1 MLNNL
6 VLPKIEVEASSRNYG
21 HFVISPLESGYGITL
36 GNSLRRVLLSS
47 LPGAAVT
54 SISVSGVHH
63 EFSTIDYVLEDATR
77 LILNVKQVRFKSTSA
92 EPVRI
97 SVEVYNEGPVTA
109 GDLNCPPEVEI
120 VNPDLYLLFA
130 DSNDVDLD
138 IEMVVERGRGYSP
151 AEERMHLPLGEIPVD
166 AIFSPVKKASY
177 RVERTRIGQQ
187 TDYDKL
193 NLEVWTDGTIS
204 PEDSMRQA
212 ADILVQHLS
221 VFVGA
226 STVMVEQPEEEEESI
241 PSRVAEAPIEELELT
256 VRAYN
261 CLKRAGITRIGEI
274 LKRMEKG
281 EDEMLAIR
289 NFGKKSLDELVEK
302 LGEKGYMNVIG
313 VDLSAYLGGGNGAEI
328 LTETAEAVEAVDE
341 AAEAVEAVDEAAEAV
356 ETVDEAA
363 EAVET
368 VNEAAEAVETV
379 NEAAEAVETVNEAA
393 EAVETVDETG

>member
-6 VLPKIEVEASSRNYG
+6 VLPKIEIEASSRNYG

-54 SISVSGVHH
+54 SLRVSGVHH
-63 EFSTIDYVLEDATR
+63 EFSTIEHVREDATR
-77 LILNVKQVRFKSTSA
+77 LILNVKEVRLRSTSDD
-92 EPVRI
+92 PVRI
-97 SVEVYNEGPVTA
+97 YVEVSHEGPVTA
-109 GDLNCPPEVEI
+109 GDLVCPPEIEI

-151 AEERMHLPLGEIPVD
+151 AEERTRLPLGEIPVD
-166 AIFSPVKKASY
+166 AIFSPVKKAAY

-193 NLEVWTDGTIS
+193 NLEVWTDGTVS
-204 PEDSMRQA
+204 PEDAIRKA
-212 ADILVQHLS
+212 ADILVQHLTLLA
-221 VFVGA
+221 GA
-226 STVMVEQPEEEEESI
+226 RTVVVEEPEEEEEGI
-241 PSRVAEAPIEELELT
+241 PSRIAEAPIEELELT

-261 CLKRAGITRIGEI
+261 CLKRAGITKIGEI

-289 NFGKKSLDELVEK
+289 NFGKKSLDELIER
-302 LGEKGYMNVIG
+302 LNEKGYMNVQG
-313 VDLSAYLGGGNGAEI
+313 VDLSAYLGGGNGTAAEAESSD
-328 LTETAEAVEAVDE
+328 TDEESEEADKDEAVEDEAVEAAEE
-341 AAEAVEAVDEAAEAV
+341 A
-356 ETVDEAA
+356 
-363 EAVET
+363 
-368 VNEAAEAVETV
+368 
-379 NEAAEAVETVNEAA
+379 
-393 EAVETVDETG
+393 